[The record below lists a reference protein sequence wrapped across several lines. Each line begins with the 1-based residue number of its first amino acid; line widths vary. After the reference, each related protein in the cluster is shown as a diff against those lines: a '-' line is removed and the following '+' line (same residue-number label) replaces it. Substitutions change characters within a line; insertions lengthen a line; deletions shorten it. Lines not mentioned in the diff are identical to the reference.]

1 MNVVVNGED
10 KEFAGELSILELL
23 KQCEVQSPE
32 MVSVEH
38 NEELLTR
45 DQFEETIVKENDE
58 VDFLFFMGGGC

>member
-1 MNVVVNGED
+1 MKTKN
-10 KEFAGELSILELL
+10 KKFAGELSILELL